1 MSKSEIVVI
10 ESQHEHV
17 LFTLEEVCERCDI
30 HVDIIIEMIEYGIV
44 EPVEPVEPVE
54 TVEPVEPIEQSTESI
69 WYFNSHALVRLQRA
83 QRLMNGLELNLSGVA
98 LSLELMDE
106 IEELQQRIVILS
118 RQLP

>member
-30 HVDIIIEMIEYGIV
+30 HVDIIVEMIEYGI
-44 EPVEPVEPVE
+44 
-54 TVEPVEPIEQSTESI
+54 VEPVEPIEQSTESI

>member
-44 EPVEPVEPVE
+44 EPVD
-54 TVEPVEPIEQSTESI
+54 PIEQSTESI

>member
-30 HVDIIIEMIEYGIV
+30 HVDIIVEMIEYGIV
-44 EPVEPVEPVE
+44 EPVEPVEP
-54 TVEPVEPIEQSTESI
+54 IEQTAESI

-106 IEELQQRIVILS
+106 IEELQQRIAILS

>member
-30 HVDIIIEMIEYGIV
+30 HVDIIIEMIEYGI
-44 EPVEPVEPVE
+44 
-54 TVEPVEPIEQSTESI
+54 VEPIEQSTESI

>member
-30 HVDIIIEMIEYGIV
+30 HVDIIVEMIEYGIV
-44 EPVEPVEPVE
+44 EPVEQP
-54 TVEPVEPIEQSTESI
+54 TESI

-106 IEELQQRIVILS
+106 IEELQQRIAILS

>member
-30 HVDIIIEMIEYGIV
+30 HVDIIVEMIEYGIA
-44 EPVEPVEPVE
+44 
-54 TVEPVEPIEQSTESI
+54 EPVEPIEQSTESI

-83 QRLMNGLELNLSGVA
+83 QRLMSGLELNLSGVA

-106 IEELQQRIVILS
+106 IEELQQRIDILS

>member
-30 HVDIIIEMIEYGIV
+30 HVDIIVEMIEYGIA
-44 EPVEPVEPVE
+44 
-54 TVEPVEPIEQSTESI
+54 EPVEPIEQSTESI

-106 IEELQQRIVILS
+106 IEELQQRIDILS

>member
-1 MSKSEIVVI
+1 MYKSEIVVI

-17 LFTLEEVCERCDI
+17 LFTLEEVCERCGS
-30 HVDIIIEMIEYGIV
+30 HVDIIVEMIEYGIV
-44 EPVEPVEPVE
+44 EPVES
-54 TVEPVEPIEQSTESI
+54 IEQSSDSV

-106 IEELQQRIVILS
+106 IDELQKHIDILKN
-118 RQLP
+118 QLPSN

>member
-17 LFTLEEVCERCDI
+17 LFTLEEVCERCGA
-30 HVDIIIEMIEYGIV
+30 HVDIVVEMIEYGIV
-44 EPVEPVEPVE
+44 EPVEP
-54 TVEPVEPIEQSTESI
+54 IEQPSESI

-83 QRLMNGLELNLSGVA
+83 QRLMNGLDLNLSGVA

-106 IEELQQRIVILS
+106 IDELNQRIAILN
-118 RQLP
+118 RQLPPG

>member
-10 ESQHEHV
+10 ESQHEYV
-17 LFTLEEVCERCDI
+17 LFTLEEVCERCGT
-30 HVDIIIEMIEYGIV
+30 HVDIIVEMIEYGIV
-44 EPVEPVEPVE
+44 EPVEP
-54 TVEPVEPIEQSTESI
+54 IEQSPESI

-106 IEELQQRIVILS
+106 IDELQKYISVLKN
-118 RQLP
+118 QLP

>member
-30 HVDIIIEMIEYGIV
+30 HVDIIIEMIEYGI
-44 EPVEPVEPVE
+44 
-54 TVEPVEPIEQSTESI
+54 VEPVEPIEQSTESI

>member
-17 LFTLEEVCERCDI
+17 LFTLEEVCERCGT
-30 HVDIIIEMIEYGIV
+30 HVDIIVEMIEYGIV
-44 EPVEPVEPVE
+44 EPVEP
-54 TVEPVEPIEQSTESI
+54 IEQPSESI

-83 QRLMNGLELNLSGVA
+83 QRMMNGLELNLSGVA

-106 IEELQQRIVILS
+106 IDELQQHIMVLT

>member
-30 HVDIIIEMIEYGIV
+30 HVDIIVEMIEYGIA
-44 EPVEPVEPVE
+44 
-54 TVEPVEPIEQSTESI
+54 EPVEPIEQSTESI

-106 IEELQQRIVILS
+106 IEELQQRIIILS

>member
-30 HVDIIIEMIEYGIV
+30 HVDIIVEMIEYGIV
-44 EPVEPVEPVE
+44 EPVEPI
-54 TVEPVEPIEQSTESI
+54 EPIEQSTESI